1 MGVHER
7 ETTEAVT
14 IIVGAG
20 TAGFHVAAGLREL
33 RYAGRVL
40 LIGDEPEGPYHRP
53 PLSKA
58 YLLGS
63 AEDDRIAMRPG
74 PHYADR
80 RIELVTSRRAVAID
94 RTQRALSL
102 DDGTVLGYTDLV
114 LAVGARNRPLPVDGA
129 DLDGVFFLRTLG
141 EARALR
147 TRLAH
152 VKRAVVIGAGFI
164 GLEFAAGAR
173 KRGVEVTVIDVADRP
188 MARAVAAETAA
199 VFTREHKKAGTHF
212 RFNSHVA
219 RLTGAAGRVTG
230 VEMRDGEVIEAE
242 LVLVGIGVIPN
253 TELAA
258 TCDLKVD
265 NGIVVDEQL
274 RTSDA
279 HISAV
284 GDCAVHPNPFTEC
297 MTRIESVQ
305 NAADQGKCVAARI
318 AGRPAHFSAVPWFW
332 SDQGDL
338 KLQIAGMALG
348 SERDV
353 VRGDPSGTSCA
364 VFRFRGER
372 LLAVD
377 TINRPGEHMV
387 SRRLIGKR
395 VALTPEQA
403 ADEKFDLRALA
414 SA

>member
-1 MGVHER
+1 VHER
-7 ETTEAVT
+7 ERSDAATV
-14 IIVGAG
+14 IVGAG

-33 RYAGRVL
+33 RYEGRVV

-58 YLLGS
+58 YLLGAS
-63 AEDDRIAMRPG
+63 EDDRIAMRPA
-74 PHYADR
+74 PHYTDR
-80 RIELVTSRRAVAID
+80 RIELITSRRAVAID
-94 RTQRALSL
+94 RRRSTLSL
-102 DDGTVLGYTDLV
+102 DDGTDIAYTDLV
-114 LAVGARNRPLPVDGA
+114 LAVGARNRPLPIEGA

-152 VKRAVVIGAGFI
+152 AKHAVVIGAGFI

-188 MARAVAAETAA
+188 MARAIAAETAA
-199 VFTREHKKAGTHF
+199 VFTREHGRAGTRF
-212 RFNSHVA
+212 RFNSQVA
-219 RLTGAAGRVTG
+219 RLIGAAGRVTG
-230 VEMRDGEVIEAE
+230 VEMLDGEVIGAE

-258 TCDLKVD
+258 TADLEVN

-274 RTSDA
+274 QTADP

-284 GDCAVHPNPFTEC
+284 GDCAAHPNPFTGC
-297 MTRIESVQ
+297 VTRIESVQ
-305 NAADQGKCVAARI
+305 NAADQGRCVAARI
-318 AGRPAHFSAVPWFW
+318 AGRPSQFAAVPWFW

-338 KLQIAGMALG
+338 KLQIAGVALA

-353 VRGDPSGTSCA
+353 VRGDPQGTSCA
-364 VFRFRGER
+364 VFRFGGGR

-387 SRRLIGKR
+387 ARRLIGKR
-395 VALTPEQA
+395 VALTPDQA
-403 ADEKFDLRALA
+403 ADEKFDLRSLA